1 MEQERQHFGRM
12 MKDARRKFKDFVVNL
27 EKANPFLLER
37 VARGDVKKN
46 GLKMVEQTNKVC
58 YKRLSCNF
66 EKSEEDIR
74 LARTRKAQSFSKRRN
89 RPNVTKKRFRH
100 SVIGNG
106 REFSDLE
113 EALLL
118 EAVSDYDYNDETKC
132 TAEDAFMRYFA
143 NVYNREINNE
153 EHTTNKE
160 ETKRNCEVE
169 IADLLNLED
178 ATDEIQ
184 RLKMR
189 RHIGRKTRT
198 SRSLANDLEK
208 QKANGVL
215 RKKVPGYVERNS
227 RFNGAD
233 TSRYSISTTDDSG
246 SVAFTR
252 EEKRRL
258 KQKMRQA
265 FKKPE
270 SYSYMGNL

>member
-37 VARGDVKKN
+37 VTRGDVKKN
-46 GLKMVEQTNKVC
+46 GLKMVEQTNNVC
-58 YKRLSCNF
+58 YKRLSCNV

-74 LARTRKAQSFSKRRN
+74 LANTRKAKSFNKRRN

-118 EAVSDYDYNDETKC
+118 DAVSDYDNDDGTKC
-132 TAEDAFMRYFA
+132 TAEDAFIRYFA
-143 NVYNREINNE
+143 NAYNREIRNE
-153 EHTTNKE
+153 EQSTNKE
-160 ETKRNCEVE
+160 ETKRNYGVE
-169 IADLLNLED
+169 IADLLNLGD
-178 ATDEIQ
+178 TTDEIQ
-184 RLKMR
+184 RLKIKR
-189 RHIGRKTRT
+189 QIGRKPRT

-208 QKANGVL
+208 MKTNAVL
-215 RKKVPGYVERNS
+215 RKKVPGYAETNS

-233 TSRYSISTTDDSG
+233 LSRYSVTNTDDSG
-246 SVAFTR
+246 SVIFSR